1 MREELKNLL
10 VTENP
15 GVSVCTAA
23 SLRLLGTESLDW
35 DPLVLRD
42 SLEELLGLKSIPQ
55 KLFDKINC
63 GYTMIGTNGYTASLE
78 TFAVCNAVMSSVAFE
93 EGSMPLDDQYS
104 LAWGVWEYF
113 RLTGDT
119 PDTVQFGINTAIYA
133 GEVLYTAGITNPPD
147 WLRWVEFDPIKMERL
162 DTLLDDP
169 QFYMDR
175 QNGLKEELKR
185 YCKEKDAQMIIQLE
199 RLDKILPARNQ

>member
-1 MREELKNLL
+1 MREELKTLL
-10 VTENP
+10 TTDNP

-23 SLRLLGTESLDW
+23 SLRLLGTDSLDW

-42 SLEELLGLKSIPQ
+42 SLEEILGLKRIPQ

-63 GYTMIGTNGYTASLE
+63 GYTMIGTNGYTSSLE
-78 TFAVCNAVMSSVAFE
+78 TFAVCNAVMSSIAFE

-119 PDTVQFGINTAIYA
+119 PDTSQFCINTAIYA
-133 GEVLYTAGITNPPD
+133 GEVLYVSGITNPPD
-147 WLRWVEFDPIKMERL
+147 WLSWVEFDPVKMERL

-185 YCKEKDAQMIIQLE
+185 HCKEKDAQMIIQLE